1 MKDLGNSSNSKV
13 IRDSNNIF
21 VGARM
26 IEDFEEVA
34 ESFLAGDVVAFEK
47 LLDHHGPSL
56 MRYTTRLLNSKSLAE
71 DIVQETFFRL
81 WNNRKKYDSSKSKLS
96 TWLHRVAYNLCM
108 DVYRG
113 INRDEVLSGEPDPD
127 SAPEETWEGEETA
140 QRVNDALSKLKERQR
155 SALALTYFH
164 NFSNKEV
171 AEIMGISV
179 DALESLL
186 CRARAKLKDK
196 LQKREEK
203 S

>member
-1 MKDLGNSSNSKV
+1 
-13 IRDSNNIF
+13 
-21 VGARM
+21 M